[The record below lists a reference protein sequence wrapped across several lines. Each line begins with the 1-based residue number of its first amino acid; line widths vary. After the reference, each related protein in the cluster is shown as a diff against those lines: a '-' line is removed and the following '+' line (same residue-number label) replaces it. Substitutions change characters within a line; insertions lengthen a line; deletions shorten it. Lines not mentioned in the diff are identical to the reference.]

1 MPCSHH
7 GPRRKRIAQDGAAK
21 SDMTKS
27 PWQLNGPVDLPQ
39 AIARRW
45 ALAGL
50 IGLTTSTTLISR
62 GVFDQFPP
70 GLEALASM
78 AAGWTTMLI
87 CAPWNHIST
96 LRRRRTEVRRLTRQL
111 RDVQSGRRQN
121 TLRELIIDRNDE
133 LGALSQAIHD
143 TLEQVIAAQLE
154 SRLIQRNMGHNIKRE
169 TRRATRQLKR
179 EVITDPLTGLGNRRA
194 LERWLDELLQ
204 QERRSSGQ
212 VVAMA
217 IDLDL
222 FKRVNDMLGH
232 VAGDHCLVF
241 LARLL
246 TSSLRR
252 EDRAIRLGGDEFLV
266 LMPSQTILEAQNA
279 ARRLAGLFAQM
290 PWPHRNVPR
299 PGLSIGLAAAWPG
312 ELADSAELLRR
323 ADEAVYASKR
333 AGRGTVTIYDQIR
346 GAA

>member
-1 MPCSHH
+1 MANS
-7 GPRRKRIAQDGAAK
+7 PRQLKR
-21 SDMTKS
+21 
-27 PWQLNGPVDLPQ
+27 PVDLPQ

-50 IGLTTSTTLISR
+50 IGLTTSTTLIAR
-62 GVFDQFPP
+62 GVLDQLPP
-70 GLEALASM
+70 GLEALTSM
-78 AAGWTTMLI
+78 AAGWTTMLL
-87 CAPWNHIST
+87 CAPWKHIQT
-96 LRRRRTEVRRLTRQL
+96 LNQRRAEIRRLARQL
-111 RDVQSGRRQN
+111 RDVRSGRRQN
-121 TLRELIIDRNDE
+121 TIRELIINRDDE
-133 LGALSQAIHD
+133 LGGLSRAIHD

-154 SRLIQRNMGHNIKRE
+154 SRLLQRNMGHNIKRE

-194 LERWLDELLQ
+194 LEQWLDETLH
-204 QERRSSGQ
+204 QERRSTGQ

-222 FKRVNDMLGH
+222 FKQVNDTLGH
-232 VAGDHCLVF
+232 DVGDRCLVF
-241 LARLL
+241 LAKLL
-246 TSSLRR
+246 SSSLRR

-266 LMPSQTILEAQNA
+266 LMPSQTILEAHNA
-279 ARRLAGLFAQM
+279 ARRLAGLFAQI
-290 PWPHRNVPR
+290 PWPYRNVPR

-312 ELADSAELLRR
+312 ELAESTELLRR

-333 AGRGTVTIYDQIR
+333 AGRGTVTIYDEIR